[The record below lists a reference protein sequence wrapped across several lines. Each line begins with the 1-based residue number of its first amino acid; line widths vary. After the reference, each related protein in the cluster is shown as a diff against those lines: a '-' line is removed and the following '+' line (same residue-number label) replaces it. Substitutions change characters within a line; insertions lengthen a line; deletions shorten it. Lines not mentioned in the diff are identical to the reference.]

1 MEGFL
6 LRLFRFIT
14 EFQTLMVI
22 ILLTQKSPHLI
33 TIFVKLRLNAKKNL
47 LLRKIIITATMMI
60 ILIMIMIIVIT
71 VKWYYYY
78 YYYYYYYNN
87 IIPIIINIF
96 GFFPEQKCFLLIS
109 EILFLST
116 YVKNIEL

>member
-6 LRLFRFIT
+6 LRLSRFLT

-33 TIFVKLRLNAKKNL
+33 TIFVSAKLRLNAKKNL
-47 LLRKIIITATMMI
+47 LLKKIIITATMMI

-78 YYYYYYYNN
+78 YHYYNN